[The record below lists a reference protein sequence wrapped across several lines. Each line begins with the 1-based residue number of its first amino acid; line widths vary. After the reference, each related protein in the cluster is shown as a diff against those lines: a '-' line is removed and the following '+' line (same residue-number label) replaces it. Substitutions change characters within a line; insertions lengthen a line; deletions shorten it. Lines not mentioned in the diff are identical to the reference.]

1 MSNNH
6 ILAIRNDG
14 RIEEVNGFPKID
26 IQFFGSNSLVKIH
39 ESVKIKR
46 KLIIQLGENG
56 LVQINKNTKIK
67 NMNIWALEKGSRF
80 ICGGGCDL
88 REVSVY
94 YAGEENISVSIGN
107 NCLISTGVHIRA
119 SDGHTIYSAINPKEI
134 LNASSKC
141 IKIGNHVWVGQN
153 ALITKDVIIPNNC
166 VVGMGAVVT
175 RKNFLENSVIA
186 GNPAKIVKTNIN
198 WDAQSIHEFERRVRN

>member
-1 MSNNH
+1 M
-6 ILAIRNDG
+6 
-14 RIEEVNGFPKID
+14 
-26 IQFFGSNSLVKIH
+26 
-39 ESVKIKR
+39 
-46 KLIIQLGENG
+46 
-56 LVQINKNTKIK
+56 
-67 NMNIWALEKGSRF
+67 W
-80 ICGGGCDL
+80 GGGDL

-107 NCLISTGVHIRA
+107 NCLISTVVHIRA

-166 VVGMGAVVT
+166 VVGMGGSCYAEEFFGKFCY
-175 RKNFLENSVIA
+175 RSQSSKNCENQYKLGCS
-186 GNPAKIVKTNIN
+186 KH
-198 WDAQSIHEFERRVRN
+198 S

>member
-14 RIEEVNGFPKID
+14 RIEKVNGFPKID

-39 ESVKIKR
+39 ESAKIKR

-80 ICGGGCDL
+80 ICVGGGATL
-88 REVSVY
+88 ERYRFTTQE
-94 YAGEENISVSIGN
+94 
-107 NCLISTGVHIRA
+107 
-119 SDGHTIYSAINPKEI
+119 K
-134 LNASSKC
+134 
-141 IKIGNHVWVGQN
+141 KIFQL
-153 ALITKDVIIPNNC
+153 A
-166 VVGMGAVVT
+166 
-175 RKNFLENSVIA
+175 
-186 GNPAKIVKTNIN
+186 
-198 WDAQSIHEFERRVRN
+198 